1 MQLGVVASSEN
12 FLASN
17 INTINSSDVFDEI
30 RRMSSKIPL
39 YASDFKR
46 EYLFIRGLNS
56 YFKSFSKKLDLLNH
70 GLFETKL
77 CNDIIKYMKR
87 FLKKQKRGEFNS
99 LDKLVIP
106 SYNNTIMKHIN
117 FINENVDLYKIRY
130 DAICENGYIS
140 DTDEYLV
147 DGKVYPGFELFYDV
161 FKEVINQIDLSSFKF
176 DDDYDDYDDID
187 IYIDSDSDSDS
198 DSG

>member
-1 MQLGVVASSEN
+1 MQLGVVASSQN

-99 LDKLVIP
+99 LDKLFIP
-106 SYNNTIMKHIN
+106 GKDIDI
-117 FINENVDLYKIRY
+117 
-130 DAICENGYIS
+130 IS
-140 DTDEYLV
+140 DILFFNDILSNITSQFIHVYCTDFEEDEY
-147 DGKVYPGFELFYDV
+147 
-161 FKEVINQIDLSSFKF
+161 
-176 DDDYDDYDDID
+176 DYDDYDEWKTSI
-187 IYIDSDSDSDS
+187 IDSTIFHGYKNFYNTFSKINDKLNYNRYYCESESES
-198 DSG
+198 EIESESE